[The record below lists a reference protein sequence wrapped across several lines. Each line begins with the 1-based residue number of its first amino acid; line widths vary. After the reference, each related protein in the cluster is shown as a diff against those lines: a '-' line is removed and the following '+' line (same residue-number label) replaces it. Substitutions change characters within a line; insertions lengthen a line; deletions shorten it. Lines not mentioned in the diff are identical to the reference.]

1 VNDVYQKTGNIIVR
15 ARYIESQ
22 LKVETGS
29 KAQGLHEVVSGMVIG
44 DDVQPEIIKKIRFV
58 ASVRN
63 SAAHDTD
70 FDVTPEKVSAFNAAC
85 DEIEAFFAWPG
96 HDVVKAD
103 VSGYHNAF
111 DGIYKETMEKVAQ
124 REDRTDFSTWPPK
137 SPPSESPVQRNA
149 RKALRFGL
157 ELAVALFKPPYR

>member
-1 VNDVYQKTGNIIVR
+1 MNDVYQKTGNIIVR

-29 KAQGLHEVVSGMVIG
+29 KAQGLHEVVSGMVVG
-44 DDVQPEIIKKIRFV
+44 DDVQPEIIKKIRFI

-96 HDVVKAD
+96 HDVVKED
-103 VSGYHNAF
+103 VSRYHKNFAELF
-111 DGIYKETMEKVAQ
+111 QESLERAAQ
-124 REDRTDFSTWPPK
+124 RENRTDFSTRPPK
-137 SPPSESPVQRNA
+137 SPTSESPVKGNA